1 MYRIRHMT
9 GNSPTTALGFD
20 FGLKRIG
27 AAVGQTVTGSAS
39 PLGVVAVRGGEPD
52 WAAIT
57 GLVREWRPGALVVG
71 LPYNMDLSEQDMT
84 HKARHFAEQLA
95 ERFPLPV
102 HTVDERLSS
111 REAEAALK
119 EQRQQGRRRV
129 TREDIDGAAACV
141 ILESWFNSNQGKQSA

>member
-1 MYRIRHMT
+1 MPER
-9 GNSPTTALGFD
+9 PPQTALGFD

-39 PLGVVAVRGGEPD
+39 PLGVVAMRSGEPD
-52 WAAIT
+52 WEAIK
-57 GLVREWRPGALVVG
+57 GLVQEWRPGALVVG
-71 LPYNMDLSEQDMT
+71 LPYNMDLSDQDMT

-129 TREDIDGAAACV
+129 TRADIDGAAACV
-141 ILESWFNSNQGKQSA
+141 ILESWFNSYQGKPSA

>member
-1 MYRIRHMT
+1 M
-9 GNSPTTALGFD
+9 PEKPPETAFGFD

-27 AAVGQTVTGSAS
+27 VAVGQSLTGSAS

-52 WAAIT
+52 WEALAR
-57 GLVREWRPGALVVG
+57 LVAEWGPKSLVVG
-71 LPYNMDLSEQDMT
+71 LPYNMDLSEQEMT
-84 HKARHFAEQLA
+84 QKARHFAQQLS

-119 EQRQQGRRRV
+119 ESRQQGRRRV

-141 ILESWFNSNQGKQSA
+141 ILESWFNSQRGERRT

>member
-1 MYRIRHMT
+1 MT
-9 GNSPTTALGFD
+9 QSPVQTALGFD

-27 AAVGQTVTGSAS
+27 ATVGQSLTRSAS
-39 PLGVVAVRGGEPD
+39 PLGVVAMRGGEPD
-52 WAAIT
+52 WEAIA
-57 GLVREWRPGALVVG
+57 GLIGEWRPGALVVG
-71 LPYNMDLSEQDMT
+71 LPYNKDLSEQDMT
-84 HKARHFAEQLA
+84 QKARHFAEQLA

-129 TREDIDGAAACV
+129 TREDLDGAAACV